1 MEKNKDGSKLY
12 WTCARKKTCKA
23 RVHTVDGQVMFRSDV
38 HTHAPDTAGAAPRSV
53 VNYFEDNFIGRPDRR
68 GNRRNP
74 LFPLTLWNI
83 NQRVVE
89 ALSFISCRQPYVAS
103 KMSVA
108 TCRPLNVVNAMSLAH
123 LS

>member
-1 MEKNKDGSKLY
+1 MSIAFDTL
-12 WTCARKKTCKA
+12 
-23 RVHTVDGQVMFRSDV
+23 VDAGY
-38 HTHAPDTAGAAPRSV
+38 PDRAAPV

-89 ALSFISCRQPYVAS
+89 ALPRTNN
-103 KMSVA
+103 SVEG
-108 TCRPLNVVNAMSLAH
+108 
-123 LS
+123 